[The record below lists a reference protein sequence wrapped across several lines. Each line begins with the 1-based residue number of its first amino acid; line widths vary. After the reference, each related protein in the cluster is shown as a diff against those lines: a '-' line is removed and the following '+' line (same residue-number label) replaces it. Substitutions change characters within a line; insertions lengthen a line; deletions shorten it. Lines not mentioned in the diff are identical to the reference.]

1 MSRRSVRRDG
11 AQNEMYVTLKDDVQ
25 LFESYKDVF
34 MAALMYGYTNER
46 RKKIKNGPEILLGIF
61 SSQDIQFMKMIM
73 YLEKEYELFSTEDE
87 AESADMNFENFEII
101 EEYAAGG
108 LEGLYHELQNH
119 LSDSEA
125 AQNAYLDLM
134 MKYENQDFSTED
146 LINELPLK

>member
-11 AQNEMYVTLKDDVQ
+11 SQNEMYVTLKDDVQ

-61 SSQDIQFMKMIM
+61 SNQDIQFMKMIM

-87 AESADMNFENFEII
+87 AESAHMNFENFEII

-108 LEGLYHELQNH
+108 LEGLYHELQGH
-119 LSDSEA
+119 LSDLES

-134 MKYENQDFSTED
+134 MKYEDQDFNTED
-146 LINELPLK
+146 LINELPLR